1 VSRTTSV
8 GTVMAKAKLRP
19 AQNTERKATALT

>member
-1 VSRTTSV
+1 VLRIASV
-8 GTVMAKAKLRP
+8 GTVMAKAKLCP